1 MGLTLSMRNKPIAA
15 SRHRRSHVARQP
27 GARRPRGQRLRTLVD
42 YIHLGVVVM
51 GPHREI
57 QFVNH
62 FALQMFGLT
71 KAQVLGKTPEELGFT
86 AIRED
91 GSEYPLAMRPGP
103 RAMESGKPVR
113 NEVVGFRHA
122 DSGETTWIYGAT
134 VPQFTKEGS
143 FKHIIATFTDITD
156 RKRSEAALHRA
167 SELNRQILVSAQEG
181 IIVYDRQL
189 RYTHWNPFLEKY
201 TGMKEKDVLGKH
213 PLELFPFLGET
224 GVFAKI
230 ERALAGEITVARDI
244 PFSFP
249 GTNEV
254 RWFNAVYAPLRDE
267 QGEIAGVV
275 ATVNAVTKQKQVEEE
290 LHTLSSRLLQL
301 QDEERRRIARDL
313 HDSFAQSVL
322 AVSLN
327 LAQVS
332 ESEKVLNERSQHAL
346 SEALKL
352 VKDLARNIRA
362 LSYLLHPPELDELG
376 LASAIEEY
384 AKGFSQRTGIR
395 LDLDLSSGSGRFSQ
409 EAETALFRVL
419 QESLGNIQKH
429 SGSSTGKIR
438 LQANPR
444 RIELEVSDA
453 GGGIPSGI
461 LSEER
466 TTTGALGVGILGM
479 RERMRQLGGQLEI
492 RSGNGGTTVKAAL
505 PLTHEVRNVGSHS
518 DRR

>member
-1 MGLTLSMRNKPIAA
+1 
-15 SRHRRSHVARQP
+15 
-27 GARRPRGQRLRTLVD
+27 
-42 YIHLGVVVM
+42 M

-103 RAMESGKPVR
+103 RAMESGEPVR
-113 NEVVGFRHA
+113 NEVVGFRHP

-189 RYTHWNPFLEKY
+189 LYALWNPFMERY
-201 TGMKEKDVLGKH
+201 TGMKERDVLGKH
-213 PLELFPFLGET
+213 PLDLFPFLSEM

-230 ERALAGEITVARDI
+230 EKALAGEVTFACDI
-244 PFSFP
+244 PFSP
-249 GTNEV
+249 AGTNET

-290 LHTLSSRLLQL
+290 LHKLSSRLLQL

-327 LAQVS
+327 LAQVA
-332 ESEKVLNERSQHAL
+332 ELERTLGERSQHAL
-346 SEALKL
+346 SEAQKL

-384 AKGFSQRTGIR
+384 AKGFSQRTGIQ
-395 LDLDLSSGSGRFSQ
+395 LDLVLGSGSGRFSQ
-409 EAETALFRVL
+409 EAETALFRVV

-429 SGSSTGKIR
+429 SGSSRGEIR
-438 LQANPR
+438 LEANR
-444 RIELEVSDA
+444 GQIKLEVSDA
-453 GGGIPSGI
+453 GAGIPGDI
-461 LSEER
+461 LNEER
-466 TTTGALGVGILGM
+466 NGTSRLGVGILGM
-479 RERMRQLGGQLEI
+479 RERMRQLGGRLEI
-492 RSGNGGTTVKAAL
+492 RSGGRGTTVSAVL
-505 PLTHEVRNVGSHS
+505 PLGSEVRNVGSHS
-518 DRR
+518 DRG